1 MSYFYEVYAV
11 AMDHYPEDR
20 LESEELAMSE
30 DELASRWGIHPD
42 SFCIMREKES
52 AWKYGGQRGAAK
64 WMAQNPEKEAILA
77 QLY

>member
-1 MSYFYEVYAV
+1 
-11 AMDHYPEDR
+11 
-20 LESEELAMSE
+20 MSE

-42 SFCIMREKES
+42 SFRIMREKES

-64 WMAQNPEKEAILA
+64 WIAQNPEKEAILA